1 LAWRV
6 LVRKAAARRSA
17 DWPDRRRS
25 TGPPEAKEEVMLGW
39 SLTFLILALIAG
51 LLGFAGLAGAAA
63 GIAKI
68 LFYVF
73 LILLVV
79 SFLARAIR
87 GQSPV

>member
-1 LAWRV
+1 V
-6 LVRKAAARRSA
+6 LLTNDERPPDSGQAERGSPATQRQHKEAA
-17 DWPDRRRS
+17 
-25 TGPPEAKEEVMLGW
+25 MLGW
-39 SLTFLILALIAG
+39 SLTFLILALVAG

-73 LILLVV
+73 LVLLVI
-79 SFLARAIR
+79 SFLARAMR

>member
-1 LAWRV
+1 V
-6 LVRKAAARRSA
+6 LVS
-17 DWPDRRRS
+17 DGG
-25 TGPPEAKEEVMLGW
+25 GPGQSPRGYRDITAAKEELMLGW
-39 SLTFLILALIAG
+39 SLTFFILALVAG

-68 LFYVF
+68 LFYIF